1 MSTDP
6 LLITGDFNIHVNLQC
21 NNNSLRFVDLLQS
34 MGLQHVDFPTHVSG
48 NTLDLVIAR
57 DTDFVLGSSPKPDR
71 YLSDHTTI
79 LFELITSKP
88 SLSRK
93 TVSYRSIKSVNIEEL
108 TKDLITSKLCL
119 DTPTQLDSLVSCYN
133 NTISTLLDRHA
144 PMKTRTVAVRP
155 MVPWYNEKIR
165 LAKKERRKAE
175 RKWRRTKTPTYFNL
189 FKTLKNRV
197 TYLMNK
203 ARCSFFSDF
212 VGKNSDDQ
220 GKLFRAIK
228 KLLVQKDV
236 LFSPG
241 YDKTVLVNDL
251 GNFFVQNIS
260 RISS

>member
-34 MGLQHVDFPTHVSG
+34 MGLQQHVDFPTHVSG

-57 DTDFVLGSSPKPDR
+57 DTDFVLGSSPKSDR

-93 TVSYRSIKSVNIEEL
+93 TVSYRSIKSVNIQEL

-144 PMKTRTVAVRP
+144 PMKTIELSLLGLWSHGITR
-155 MVPWYNEKIR
+155 K
-165 LAKKERRKAE
+165 LGCQRRKE
-175 RKWRRTKTPTYFNL
+175 EK
-189 FKTLKNRV
+189 LKENGGGPKHQPI
-197 TYLMNK
+197 LI
-203 ARCSFFSDF
+203 CS
-212 VGKNSDDQ
+212 KH
-220 GKLFRAIK
+220 
-228 KLLVQKDV
+228 
-236 LFSPG
+236 
-241 YDKTVLVNDL
+241 
-251 GNFFVQNIS
+251 
-260 RISS
+260 